1 MGMAAS
7 QARHL
12 ALVAR
17 QSNCEYE
24 GQQINQSRLNLANES
39 ANLFTQML
47 GLQVPVPPS
56 MQDFTKVQYS
66 FSDGNSKTT
75 MDSWN
80 QLAAPEEDFNY
91 IVTYHYNS
99 EVYTG
104 SQKRMNDPQVQF
116 SMAIPSDP
124 REYENQILAI
134 ESKLK
139 EITELQKAYDTAA
152 DNYKTQQK
160 LAANLA
166 SYADTT
172 SKTGIVDS
180 EYDKDNDSYV
190 VHKQQYNDDGYG
202 LYTDGTNQYYKKED
216 GKYYSKDGSGT
227 ETEFTGDLKTLN
239 AVTNDFT
246 YTSYKNITDDTTK
259 QAIGNAIEQLRAAG
273 ALPET
278 FTADDAYYDTTTNV
292 LAFKSDLDALISK
305 GGSGTKTV
313 LPSYYLTDSQ
323 VPEGV
328 EVSSIESMQYEVDR
342 LKGILDVSKA
352 NLDKAEAE
360 YDMMSVPSYVG
371 NCPLTPVSELTEQQI
386 AEIQQIIKDMDAQ
399 DIDTSI
405 TDCFNTLDGTFDNT
419 TYKGGLYTFK
429 QGGVTYFTTYY
440 DLAETANSGEGIN
453 HIDNQ
458 AKLQYYN
465 ASYVTTKIE
474 KTEKALLQTDG
485 SGRFNSIRL
494 ENDTIIYTL
503 ETETVQDDTAYQDAM
518 NQYYY
523 QSAQYDKMIQDLN
536 AKTSIIQ
543 QQDKQLELRLTQLDT
558 ERNALSK
565 EIEAV
570 SKVVKDNVDKSF
582 KTFGG

>member
-80 QLAAPEEDFNY
+80 QLATPEEDFNY
-91 IVTYHYNS
+91 VVTYHYNS

-116 SMAIPSDP
+116 SLTLPTNP
-124 REYENQILAI
+124 QEYENQVLAI

-202 LYTDGTNQYYKKED
+202 LYTDGTNQYFKKED
-216 GKYYSKDGSGT
+216 GKYYSKDDSGT
-227 ETEFTGDLKTLN
+227 EIEFTGDLKTLK

-246 YTSYKNITDDTTK
+246 YTSYKNIEDGTMK

-278 FTADDAYYDTTTNV
+278 FTADDAYYDTTNNV

-386 AEIQQIIKDMDAQ
+386 AEIQQIIKDMQAQ
-399 DIDTSI
+399 GIDISI
-405 TDCFNTLDGTFDNT
+405 TDCFNTLDGTYDNT

-429 QGGVTYFTTYY
+429 QGGVTYFATYY

-494 ENDTIIYTL
+494 EDDSIVYTL
-503 ETETVQDDTAYQDAM
+503 ETETIQDDDAYNDAM

>member
-80 QLAAPEEDFNY
+80 QLATPEEDFNY
-91 IVTYHYNS
+91 VVTYHYNS

-116 SMAIPSDP
+116 SLTLPTNP
-124 REYENQILAI
+124 QEYENQVLAI

-216 GKYYSKDGSGT
+216 GKYYSKDDSGT
-227 ETEFTGDLKTLN
+227 EIEFTGDLKTLK

-246 YTSYKNITDDTTK
+246 YTSYKNIEDGTMK

-278 FTADDAYYDTTTNV
+278 FTADDAYYDTTNNV

-386 AEIQQIIKDMDAQ
+386 AEIQQIIKDMQAQ
-399 DIDTSI
+399 GIDISI
-405 TDCFNTLDGTFDNT
+405 TDCFNTLDGTYDNT

-429 QGGVTYFTTYY
+429 QGGVTYFATYY

-494 ENDTIIYTL
+494 EDDSIVYTL
-503 ETETVQDDTAYQDAM
+503 ETETIQDDDAYNDAM